1 MTLSPPASKMRK
13 KARLT
18 ITLSRD
24 LLQQIDRMVD
34 QRTVRSR
41 SHAIESLVRQS
52 LTPAVSTAV
61 ILAGGP
67 QKGETL
73 PALAPI
79 DGQPLIRRQVEH
91 LQSSGIRTIL
101 ILAGLHEAALRRE
114 LGEGVPGVHLIY
126 VPETEPLGTAGA
138 LKLAESYLQGV
149 PLFLVLHGDVLTDID
164 IADFVSFQQKE
175 NRLASIAVKPRQA
188 ERNLGK
194 VLLQGNRITDF
205 LQAGQDQSIS
215 IVNTGVYLLRPDVL
229 SLVEP
234 HAAAKLETEIFPRLA
249 SMGELSAFLFQGIWF
264 DISSP
269 ANYRLAQER
278 WRQKEKG

>member
-1 MTLSPPASKMRK
+1 M
-13 KARLT
+13 T
-18 ITLSRD
+18 ITLSPD
-24 LLQQIDRMVD
+24 LLQQIDRLVD

-41 SHAIESLVRQS
+41 SHAIESLLRQS
-52 LTPAVSTAV
+52 LTPVVSTAV
-61 ILAGGP
+61 LLAGGP

-79 DGQPLIRRQVEH
+79 DGQPLIRQQVEH
-91 LQSSGIRTIL
+91 LQSYGIRTIV
-101 ILAGLHEAALRRE
+101 ILAGPHEAAIRRE
-114 LGEGVPGVHLIY
+114 LGDRVPGIRLIY
-126 VPETEPLGTAGA
+126 VSENEPSGTAGA
-138 LKLAESYLQGV
+138 LKLAEPYLQSL

-164 IADFVSFQQKE
+164 VADFVTFQQKE

-188 ERNLGK
+188 DPNLGK

-205 LQAGQDQSIS
+205 LQAGQEQSIS

-278 WRQKEKG
+278 WRQKEQG

>member
-1 MTLSPPASKMRK
+1 MRK

-24 LLQQIDRMVD
+24 LLRQIDRMVD
-34 QRTVRSR
+34 ERTVRSR
-41 SHAIESLVRQS
+41 SHAIESLLRQS

-61 ILAGGP
+61 ILAGGSP
-67 QKGETL
+67 KGKTL

-79 DGQPLIRRQVEH
+79 DGQPLIRQQVEH
-91 LQSSGIRTIL
+91 LQSYGVRTVL
-101 ILAGLHEAALRRE
+101 ILAGPHEPAIRRE
-114 LGEGVPGVHLIY
+114 LGEGTPGLRVIY
-126 VPETEPLGTAGA
+126 VPETESLGTAGA
-138 LKLAESYLQGV
+138 LKLAEPHLQGL

-164 IADFVSFQQKE
+164 IADFVAFQQKE

-205 LQAGQDQSIS
+205 LQAGPDQSIS

-229 SLVEP
+229 SLIEA
-234 HAAAKLETEIFPRLA
+234 HHAAKLETEIFPRLA

-269 ANYRLAQER
+269 AKYHLAQER